1 MSQELPVDRFEWFE
15 VEDIWIINEKLK
27 WFIKLLK
34 NYDEESDKGYILEAN
49 IEYLKNL
56 HDIHSDL
63 SFLPER
69 MKINKC
75 NKRVCNLYDIR
86 TLKQALD
93 HGQVLQNVHRI
104 IKFNQK
110 LWLKPYIDMNTKLKS
125 KSKKWFWERFF

>member
-15 VEDIWIINEKLK
+15 VEDIWIINENLK

-63 SFLPER
+63 
-69 MKINKC
+69 
-75 NKRVCNLYDIR
+75 
-86 TLKQALD
+86 
-93 HGQVLQNVHRI
+93 
-104 IKFNQK
+104 
-110 LWLKPYIDMNTKLKS
+110 
-125 KSKKWFWERFF
+125 